1 MEFSLYN
8 SKQISQQLKRNE
20 RREDLKYLCLSLS
33 FRVVYVATLNLFS
46 LFNSLSSTFY
56 FPLSS
61 VRYLSS
67 TLILITFKYVLLYC
81 YVERGNNN
89 LQFLHW
95 MQLLLLS
102 NNISWWIVSLLFV
115 SAEPLPNILSLF
127 CITKKLK
134 KNLKMKE
141 KERTFVV

>member
-1 MEFSLYN
+1 MEFSLCN

-46 LFNSLSSTFY
+46 LFNILSSTFY
-56 FPLSS
+56 FPFSS

-67 TLILITFKYVLLYC
+67 TLILTIFKYILLYC

-89 LQFLHW
+89 LQFLYW
-95 MQLLLLS
+95 MLLLLLF